1 MTDCVEC
8 ADLRLD
14 VDIPAELNSLRQ
26 KNSNLKTGVIVF
38 AVIAGVI
45 TGLWLLD
52 KHLQNTRIQPSLNKK
67 S

>member
-14 VDIPAELNSLRQ
+14 VDIPAELNSLRH

-38 AVIAGVI
+38 AAIAGVI

-52 KHLQNTRIQPSLNKK
+52 KYLQNNRIQPTLNIKL
-67 S
+67 

>member
-14 VDIPAELNSLRQ
+14 IDIPAELTSLRQ

-38 AVIAGVI
+38 AVVAGVI
-45 TGLWLLD
+45 AGLWLLD
-52 KHLQNTRIQPSLNKK
+52 KHLQDNRIQPTLNIK